1 MMMVKIVK
9 VEEPIKE
16 GSEGKQTKQKKV
28 IKKPKKRY
36 TTIDGEEI
44 EIEEVPSEEEIDEE
58 EKTRPKG
65 VDQIPKKKKYLTK
78 EREFGEEPN
87 DEETLSSKNQKTTYK
102 KPKVKKYSANDGK
115 DVEETFEEIDK
126 AKKTTTKV
134 IVQGL
139 KGGVR
144 RQELSLRRV
153 TLTDD
158 KINIKRGAK
167 REEVLKAIEE
177 YKLEDKYKKSTFAKK
192 VEKRAKRASLTD
204 FDRFKVMR
212 LRQKRAVLRHMAT
225 KGKKGGKKRAKEQ
238 KSKKK

>member
-1 MMMVKIVK
+1 MVFKRFVEVVRVIIINYGPLTGKLAVIVD
-9 VEEPIKE
+9 I
-16 GSEGKQTKQKKV
+16 
-28 IKKPKKRY
+28 
-36 TTIDGEEI
+36 
-44 EIEEVPSEEEIDEE
+44 
-58 EKTRPKG
+58 
-65 VDQIPKKKKYLTK
+65 L
-78 EREFGEEPN
+78 
-87 DEETLSSKNQKTTYK
+87 
-102 KPKVKKYSANDGK
+102 
-115 DVEETFEEIDK
+115 
-126 AKKTTTKV
+126 TTTKV

-177 YKLEDKYKKSTFAKK
+177 YKLEDKYKKSNYAKK
-192 VEKRAKRASLTD
+192 VEKREKRANLTD

-225 KGKKGGKKRAKEQ
+225 KGKKGGKKQAKKQ
-238 KSKKK
+238 KS